1 MFTRRRRW
9 LVSPRQTR
17 RILILVFLL
26 LTIFVFFRTPTV
38 NLQSVPSET
47 PVHISLRLKLNY
59 LLTNELT
66 KLLRQNVPTV
76 DDVGEAISKEW
87 FDRQKQFCKQI
98 SQNRSHHFST
108 QPCLDSC
115 RTDVLSA
122 TKRNVIV
129 IPFRA
134 RHRHLVELL
143 PHIEKLLEFQKVCYL
158 IVVAEQAGDQPFN
171 KGILMNSAFVQ
182 SLNWLPFHCVT
193 FHDVDLIPLSIHTPY
208 DCPVFPR
215 HTSVRIDK
223 FYDRLPY
230 VELIGGVLS
239 VPIKA
244 YLRVNGFSNL
254 YWGWGAEDDDMFER
268 SIHSIVFLLLSDPIT
283 IQHPSEVIQAS
294 SVSTSISRIMTEAS
308 DNVENKQETGEG
320 EEQLGHAQEDEQA
333 PSCSRRGSL
342 SSRNCLIAFDP
353 CKKLLGRTELVDRFE
368 TRCLKHR
375 NIDLYLTCCHLMS
388 RAAIQPIETPSGTPS
403 TSSLNFQ
410 PIRLMVNGIPVTRP
424 EPAHSQFRM
433 LHHSPSPAF
442 PVDLRSQILSFSKV
456 RHRLDGLNSL
466 NFTILEEKAFFSP
479 GTNQYEEWLF
489 QQEGGKLTK
498 PLPMKSN
505 RSHWLVHMKV
515 DVGKA
520 PEWLD

>member
-1 MFTRRRRW
+1 MGN
-9 LVSPRQTR
+9 
-17 RILILVFLL
+17 
-26 LTIFVFFRTPTV
+26 LTFRNTEDFPD
-38 NLQSVPSET
+38 
-47 PVHISLRLKLNY
+47 SLRLKLNY

-182 SLNWLPFHCVT
+182 SLYWLPFHCVT

-239 VPIKA
+239 VPIKV

-254 YWGWGAEDDDMFER
+254 YWGWGAEDDDMYESSPSPLR
-268 SIHSIVFLLLSDPIT
+268 SIHSIVFLLLPDPIT
-283 IQHPSEVIQAS
+283 IHHPSEVIQAS

-320 EEQLGHAQEDEQA
+320 EEQLGRAQEDEQA

-342 SSRNCLIAFDP
+342 SSRNCLIGSGASPNCSRMTD
-353 CKKLLGRTELVDRFE
+353 EE
-368 TRCLKHR
+368 
-375 NIDLYLTCCHLMS
+375 DLQWRREFY
-388 RAAIQPIETPSGTPS
+388 RA
-403 TSSLNFQ
+403 
-410 PIRLMVNGIPVTRP
+410 
-424 EPAHSQFRM
+424 H
-433 LHHSPSPAF
+433 
-442 PVDLRSQILSFSKV
+442 
-456 RHRLDGLNSL
+456 
-466 NFTILEEKAFFSP
+466 
-479 GTNQYEEWLF
+479 
-489 QQEGGKLTK
+489 
-498 PLPMKSN
+498 
-505 RSHWLVHMKV
+505 
-515 DVGKA
+515 
-520 PEWLD
+520 PEWYIESYPDAPFYKRIYYENCVIS